1 MLFYDNITDA
11 GFVFNSREKARW
23 CNTQIMAYAAH
34 HWGSTYNVSL
44 ARASYKSTRL
54 RFGGLRSLKIS
65 EWIRV
70 HGPKSRI
77 QNLNHLL
84 QFHCFTVSDISIMNL
99 SHCPCLHPLF
109 YPPLYSESPSC
120 FHVFLCVTHWMWLEF
135 LAWEWAGGYL
145 LEQGSFPM
153 ATPGGKMAS
162 PHPATINC

>member
-44 ARASYKSTRL
+44 AGASYKSTRL

-109 YPPLYSESPSC
+109 YPPPLQWVPLLFSCLPVCDPLDVIRVSCLRMGGRLFIRARQLPNGYTRRENGIPSPSN
-120 FHVFLCVTHWMWLEF
+120 H
-135 LAWEWAGGYL
+135 
-145 LEQGSFPM
+145 
-153 ATPGGKMAS
+153 
-162 PHPATINC
+162 